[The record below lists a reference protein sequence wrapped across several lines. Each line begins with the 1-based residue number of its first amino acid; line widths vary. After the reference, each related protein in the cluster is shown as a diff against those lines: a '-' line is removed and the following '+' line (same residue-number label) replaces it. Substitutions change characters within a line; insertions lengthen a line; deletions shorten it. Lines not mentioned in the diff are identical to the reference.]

1 MGRDR
6 PDRLRPPAAP
16 RPRPPAPARP
26 AVNPPVP
33 KDRIFK
39 SAPEDSPGERAT
51 PPVPEDISH
60 VSAATSPEAGPRAE
74 PPRSAPPAPVPADT
88 SPEAAPAGPQASP
101 PRPAPPEPVLAASSH
116 VSADTSPEAAP
127 AGPRASPPRSASP
140 APVLADTSHVS
151 TDSPVLTP
159 AILARLAAVAEANGL
174 LRLGAVRL
182 DDPGFA
188 PARAALDAYV
198 AAGKAGDMDFIPRTL
213 ELRKDPAG
221 MLPGARTLLVAAVP
235 YGGEPGPIARYARS
249 RDYHT
254 VVHQRLIALE
264 AALHAELPGVRSLI
278 CVDTKPVLERSAA
291 ALAGLGFLGK
301 HGCLIVPGLGS
312 YVLLGELLCTATW
325 SEDQPRPLAG
335 APWDACGA
343 CTRCLDA
350 CPTAAFDAPGDLD
363 PRRCLSY
370 LTIEHRGHVPEDMS
384 EKFGERLAGCDVCQ
398 EVCPYNAGLGRV
410 ARIPAAAWLP
420 PAPRPAPSVTAM
432 AALGGAQYRGFVRH
446 TALRRIPHR
455 LMRRNALLALGN
467 RSGPADRGERHAFA
481 AGLLEPDPRVH
492 DAARWA
498 AGRRGLD
505 ESDLALELEEIR
517 RQREAAAAAA
527 LAAAEAREA
536 DDDDDD

>member
-1 MGRDR
+1 MD
-6 PDRLRPPAAP
+6 
-16 RPRPPAPARP
+16 
-26 AVNPPVP
+26 VP
-33 KDRIFK
+33 KDI
-39 SAPEDSPGERAT
+39 SEQHAGS
-51 PPVPEDISH
+51 PVPEDS
-60 VSAATSPEAGPRAE
+60 
-74 PPRSAPPAPVPADT
+74 
-88 SPEAAPAGPQASP
+88 
-101 PRPAPPEPVLAASSH
+101 L
-116 VSADTSPEAAP
+116 
-127 AGPRASPPRSASP
+127 
-140 APVLADTSHVS
+140 
-151 TDSPVLTP
+151 VLTP
-159 AILARLAAVAEANGL
+159 ELLARLAAVAEAHGL

-182 DDPGFA
+182 DHPGFA

-198 AAGKAGDMDFIPRTL
+198 AAGKAGDMDFIPRTV

-249 RDYHT
+249 LDYHT

-264 AALHAELPGVRSLI
+264 QALHAELPGVRSVI

-325 SEDQPRPLAG
+325 PEEQAAPAPADP
-335 APWDACGA
+335 PWDACGA

-350 CPTAAFDAPGDLD
+350 CPTAAFDAPGVLD

-370 LTIEHRGHVPEDMS
+370 LTIEHRGHVPLNMS
-384 EKFGERLAGCDVCQ
+384 EKFGERLAGCDICQ
-398 EVCPYNAGLGRV
+398 EVCPYNAGATRA
-410 ARIPAAAWLP
+410 ARIPAVAWIP
-420 PAPRPAPSVTAM
+420 PAPRPAPTVTAM

-467 RSGPADRGERHAFA
+467 RVGAPDPDERHALA

-492 DAARWA
+492 EAARWA

-505 ESDLALELEEIR
+505 EHALQPELEAIR
-517 RQREAAAAAA
+517 ARREAEAAA
-527 LAAAEAREA
+527 REA
-536 DDDDDD
+536 ESDD

>member
-1 MGRDR
+1 MNQPVPKARPAEDR
-6 PDRLRPPAAP
+6 EPRPGAPANDPSAAPAAP
-16 RPRPPAPARP
+16 
-26 AVNPPVP
+26 
-33 KDRIFK
+33 
-39 SAPEDSPGERAT
+39 
-51 PPVPEDISH
+51 SH
-60 VSAATSPEAGPRAE
+60 VSQDSLD
-74 PPRSAPPAPVPADT
+74 SAPPSAGPVPAAP
-88 SPEAAPAGPQASP
+88 SPVPRDSQDSSPSSASTVPAAPSHVPQDSQDSAPSSVSP
-101 PRPAPPEPVLAASSH
+101 DPAAPPPDPQDSHDFVSS
-116 VSADTSPEAAP
+116 E
-127 AGPRASPPRSASP
+127 
-140 APVLADTSHVS
+140 APVRE
-151 TDSPVLTP
+151 LTP

-174 LRLGAVRL
+174 LKLGIVRL
-182 DDPGFA
+182 DHPGFA

-213 ELRKDPAG
+213 DLRKHPEG

-264 AALHAELPGVRSLI
+264 TALHAELPGVRSLI

-312 YVLLGELLCTATW
+312 YVLLGEILCTATW
-325 SEDQPRPLAG
+325 PEDQPAAAPANP
-335 APWDACGA
+335 PWDACGA

-350 CPTAAFDAPGDLD
+350 CPTAAFDAPGQLD

-370 LTIEHRGHVPEDMS
+370 LTIEHRGHVPEDIS
-384 EKFGERLAGCDVCQ
+384 KNFGERLAGCDVCQ
-398 EVCPYNAGLGRV
+398 EVCPYNAGLGRN
-410 ARIPAAAWLP
+410 ARIPAVAWLP

-467 RSGPADRGERHAFA
+467 RTGPPDPDERHAFA
-481 AGLLEPDPRVH
+481 AGLLEPDSRVH
-492 DAARWA
+492 DAALWA
-498 AGRRGLD
+498 ATRRGLD
-505 ESDLALELEEIR
+505 EQALAAELAEIR
-517 RQREAAAAAA
+517 RQREEAAAAA
-527 LAAAEAREA
+527 LAAAEAREQ
-536 DDDDDD
+536 DDD

>member
-1 MGRDR
+1 
-6 PDRLRPPAAP
+6 
-16 RPRPPAPARP
+16 
-26 AVNPPVP
+26 
-33 KDRIFK
+33 
-39 SAPEDSPGERAT
+39 
-51 PPVPEDISH
+51 
-60 VSAATSPEAGPRAE
+60 
-74 PPRSAPPAPVPADT
+74 
-88 SPEAAPAGPQASP
+88 
-101 PRPAPPEPVLAASSH
+101 
-116 VSADTSPEAAP
+116 
-127 AGPRASPPRSASP
+127 
-140 APVLADTSHVS
+140 
-151 TDSPVLTP
+151 
-159 AILARLAAVAEANGL
+159 

-182 DDPGFA
+182 DHPGFA

-213 ELRKDPAG
+213 DLRKDPAG

-249 RDYHT
+249 CDYHT

-301 HGCLIVPGLGS
+301 HGCLIIPGLGS

-325 SEDQPRPLAG
+325 SEDQAKPLADP
-335 APWDACGA
+335 PWDACGA

-350 CPTAAFDAPGDLD
+350 CPTAAFDGPGDLD

-384 EKFGERLAGCDVCQ
+384 EKFGERLAGCDICQ
-398 EVCPYNAGLGRV
+398 EVCPYNAGQTR
-410 ARIPAAAWLP
+410 ASRIPAVAWLP

-432 AALGGAQYRGFVRH
+432 ATLGGAQYRGFVRH

-467 RSGPADRGERHAFA
+467 RTGASDPGERHAFA

-505 ESDLALELEEIR
+505 DAALAPELEEIR

-527 LAAAEAREA
+527 LAAAEARQ
-536 DDDDDD
+536 DDDDD